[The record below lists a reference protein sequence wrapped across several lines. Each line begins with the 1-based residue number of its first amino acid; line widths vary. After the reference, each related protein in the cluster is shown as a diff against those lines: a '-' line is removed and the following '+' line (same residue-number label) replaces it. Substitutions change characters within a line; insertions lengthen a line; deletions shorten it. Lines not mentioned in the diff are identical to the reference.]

1 MRSRILRRATY
12 QFSEARAGWE
22 SDRNWLGVRVVTRPY
37 SFGWFYISGIRFPR
51 PLPTNPLA
59 FLNSRKLHS
68 AFSVLPLCGSG
79 DRLPGL
85 LLVVR
90 KFCDSES
97 PVSICLLFAALVL
110 PVRASL

>member
-22 SDRNWLGVRVVTRPY
+22 SDRNWLGVRVVDPALLVPAG
-37 SFGWFYISGIRFPR
+37 S
-51 PLPTNPLA
+51 
-59 FLNSRKLHS
+59 LHS